1 MKRNNLFSGSSLF
14 IVAFLLV
21 ATASTAQDTTK
32 KRSIDITS
40 SFKPV
45 LKDAAKINFNATPP
59 SSDTTRPR
67 LQYNIPNQNL
77 VLGYVPGSLKP
88 LALQVDTGGNWGN
101 ESYVKAGFGSLKTPY
116 LEAGISVGDGKTSGL
131 NIYAKHISSRGKIEF
146 QDYTNTDVALN
157 AFYQSSKNGE
167 WNVRLAS
174 KQERYNRYG
183 FQPKTI
189 SFPTDS
195 MGIKYGTWSG
205 RVGFHNINRT
215 AFGLTYAPEIKIDIF
230 NDGIKNSESNTYIN
244 LPVQKFIG
252 KNFGVEVAAEANLT
266 RYKQG
271 AKAAINNNF
280 FVLSPAILFINKN
293 INLKAGIKP
302 SWDNGSMK
310 VLPTVMGEF
319 SAADKQVTL
328 QAGWIGY
335 LRKNSFQY
343 VASLNPWIWAPG
355 YSNNSRIIERYVGLK
370 GSLGNHF
377 SYSTKVGFNT
387 LFNQPLFINDT
398 ITGKSFLV
406 VNESKMKAIHYDG
419 QVGYT
424 VGEKF
429 SLVSTVIFNKYA
441 GLHDNEK
448 PWGLMPMEFKTAARL
463 QVLKDLYVKA
473 DVTAFNSGPFASKT
487 GRGAGNTGL
496 DLSAGAEFAV
506 VKNIKVWAQFNNI
519 ANNKYEQW
527 HQYPVYPFNFLGGIV
542 FSFAQN
548 NK

>member
-101 ESYVKAGFGSLKTPY
+101 E
-116 LEAGISVGDGKTSGL
+116 
-131 NIYAKHISSRGKIEF
+131 
-146 QDYTNTDVALN
+146 
-157 AFYQSSKNGE
+157 
-167 WNVRLAS
+167 
-174 KQERYNRYG
+174 
-183 FQPKTI
+183 TI

-429 SLVSTVIFNKYA
+429 SLVSTIIFNKYA

-519 ANNKYEQW
+519 ANNKYERW